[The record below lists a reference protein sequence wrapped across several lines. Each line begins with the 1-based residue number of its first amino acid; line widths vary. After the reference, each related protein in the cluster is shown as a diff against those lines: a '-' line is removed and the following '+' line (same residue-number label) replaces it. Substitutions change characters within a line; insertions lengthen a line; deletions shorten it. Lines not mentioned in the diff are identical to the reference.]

1 MCLLPELVNR
11 YAWATPSPDAL
22 RIIKE
27 FSPIVEI
34 GCGANAYWAKIMQ
47 EEGIDVVAYDI
58 EIGDGGKI
66 IGKGSSK
73 KHGKKQQHQQQQQE
87 QPSTKIARKGG
98 PTMLKEH
105 KDRTLF
111 LCYPDEEGEGMGAE
125 CLEHYDG
132 EYVIHVGESILDSNY
147 SMDQAPWGRS
157 SSSDFQER
165 LIAEYHCLIK
175 VEIPN
180 WLHVRDTISVW
191 KRSRTCTIVFAADS
205 DDDGEDE
212 DEEIE
217 YRHIP
222 YNERLPINL
231 AAPCCAHL
239 LPKVTTGEG
248 TDSNGKK
255 QKNGTKEK
263 EENEEEAAAE
273 EEVPVVQKMRS
284 NSSESSEGRK
294 EKKKK
299 TKKRKAPDQQ
309 VLSPVF
315 SPPGILGIRSRERAD
330 STDSERKSKKHKHGR
345 GRSHSLGSHQSIDS
359 LFEDSDEENP
369 TAKYRISYGNYV
381 TPW

>member
-1 MCLLPELVNR
+1 MNR

-27 FSPIVEI
+27 FAPIVEI
-34 GCGANAYWAKIMQ
+34 GCGANAYWAKQMQ

-58 EIGDGGKI
+58 EIDDGGKI
-66 IGKGSSK
+66 IGKGSSSK
-73 KHGKKQQHQQQQQE
+73 KHEKEQE
-87 QPSTKIARKGG
+87 QSSTKIARKGG
-98 PTMLKEH
+98 PTKLKEH
-105 KDRTLF
+105 RDRTLF

-125 CLEHYDG
+125 CLEHYLG
-132 EYVIHVGESILDSNY
+132 EYVIHVGESILDSNF

-165 LIAEYHCLIK
+165 LVAEYHCIIK
-175 VEIPN
+175 VELPN

-205 DDDGEDE
+205 DDDDGEDE

-217 YRHIP
+217 YRYIP
-222 YNERLPINL
+222 CNERLPINL

-239 LPKVTTGEG
+239 LPKAKTGGG

-263 EENEEEAAAE
+263 EEAEAE
-273 EEVPVVQKMRS
+273 EVVVPVVQKKRS
-284 NSSESSEGRK
+284 NSAESSEGQK
-294 EKKKK
+294 EKKKKK

-309 VLSPVF
+309 VLSPMF

-330 STDSERKSKKHKHGR
+330 STDSERKRKKHKHGR
-345 GRSHSLGSHQSIDS
+345 ERSHSLGSQSIDS
-359 LFEDSDEENP
+359 LFEDSDEANP